1 MESILISWY
10 TGEREQWMT
19 TQNASTKL
27 SWKQGL
33 MPRPIDGLSAL
44 LYLGVLGVYAYYAL
58 SGAHPVEEAYPWLG
72 FVAIFLITPLLIA
85 LDRLEYWYHHPELS
99 RQTSIIFRVVRGT
112 LIITLVYLLGVA
124 VYVYVA
130 ISDTLP
136 TDYLWL
142 GGTVTLLAVLL
153 LIGIDRLETWYA
165 NPKLSWLTPAVL
177 LFLRLILIWVFSFS
191 DNLGF
196 LDHVFIFLAT
206 PFCILF
212 IIGRSYGLTGLVW
225 IVYLGARLHIAEHI
239 ASGKISFG
247 EREGL
252 AFFLISSLSLT
263 LIFVIAY
270 WIKRERTNRL
280 QAEKLLRELEESHRQ
295 LQTYAEQV
303 AELATTEER
312 NRLAREIHDSL
323 GHYMTV
329 INVQLE
335 KAIAFRD
342 RNPVEAEQAVQ
353 DSKRLASEALQEI
366 RRSVSALRSTP
377 EPFSLSQALAELV
390 DNMHTGQFSIELDI
404 QGDETGFSR
413 HSLMT
418 LYRAAQEGLTNIQK
432 HAQASQV
439 TVRVRLNSQEAD
451 LFIEDNGQG
460 FEPAALN
467 DKAGSYGLQGVRER
481 LELIRGSLKLESV
494 PGEGTSLLITVPKNP
509 LVLVGGQMG

>member
-1 MESILISWY
+1 LDI
-10 TGEREQWMT
+10 
-19 TQNASTKL
+19 A
-27 SWKQGL
+27 
-33 MPRPIDGLSAL
+33 
-44 LYLGVLGVYAYYAL
+44 
-58 SGAHPVEEAYPWLG
+58 
-72 FVAIFLITPLLIA
+72 AIFLIILLLIA
-85 LDRLEYWYHHPELS
+85 LDRLEYWYHHPELP
-99 RQTSIIFRVVRGT
+99 RQTSIIFRVVRGILMIT
-112 LIITLVYLLGVA
+112 FVFLIGVA
-124 VYVYVA
+124 VYVYVV

-136 TDYLWL
+136 IDYLWL
-142 GGTVTLLAVLL
+142 GGIVTLLAVPL

-165 NPKLSWLTPAVL
+165 NPKLSWLTPAIL

-196 LDHVFIFLAT
+196 LDHTFVFLAI
-206 PFCILF
+206 PFGIFF
-212 IIGRSYGLTGLVW
+212 IMGKSYGLTGLPW

-239 ASGKISFG
+239 ASGKIEFG
-247 EREGL
+247 QRQGF
-252 AFFLISSLSLT
+252 AFFLSYSLSLT

-270 WIKRERTNRL
+270 WIKRERNNRI
-280 QAEKLLRELEESHRQ
+280 QAEKLLHELEESHRQ

-312 NRLAREIHDSL
+312 NRLAREIHDSV

-335 KAIAFRD
+335 KALAFRD
-342 RNPVEAEQAVQ
+342 RNPAEAEQAVR

-377 EPFSLSQALAELV
+377 EPFSLAQALAELV
-390 DNMHTGQFSIELDI
+390 DNMRSSQFSIELDI
-404 QGDETGFSR
+404 QGDEAGFSR
-413 HSLMT
+413 HSLTT

-460 FEPAALN
+460 FDPDTMAG
-467 DKAGSYGLQGVRER
+467 KAGSYGLQGVRER

-509 LVLVGGQMG
+509 LALVEGQVG